1 MGQEQKYFWIQID
14 GRGGWSMWFFLVWVD
29 RQDWLTDSCHKVG
42 ETFSFVNHDIRFLT
56 PKPPK
61 GRRICWNECHDQLC
75 QSFEGGLAHPGCV
88 KRVMQYGDGNDI
100 VSSFSTITWCAQYWA
115 MWWHWYSLS
124 ILNHRPTSYFKSYQA
139 VFQIIKKY
147 TKTLPGPLQREVSPK
162 GLGKAQHKSKRAINI
177 LSYFSF

>member
-1 MGQEQKYFWIQID
+1 
-14 GRGGWSMWFFLVWVD
+14 MWFFLVCKTPNPWVD

-61 GRRICWNECHDQLC
+61 GRRICWNEWLNFAKVLREDWLTLGAWNVWCSTATATILC
-75 QSFEGGLAHPGCV
+75 PRSQPSPGVPNIGQC
-88 KRVMQYGDGNDI
+88 GHIDI
-100 VSSFSTITWCAQYWA
+100 LCPFSIIDRHHISKVT
-115 MWWHWYSLS
+115 L
-124 ILNHRPTSYFKSYQA
+124 
-139 VFQIIKKY
+139 FQIIKKY
-147 TKTLPGPLQREVSPK
+147 TKKLPGPLQREVSPK